1 MMAQACHLLVDSL
14 DNNLKRFNTY
24 VLNLFFMPLT
34 LRYLFIVLLLI
45 IMCFFI
51 FHNIP
56 NSRICLYH
64 I

>member
-1 MMAQACHLLVDSL
+1 MMVQACHSLVDFL
-14 DNNLKRFNTY
+14 DNNLKRFNTQ

-34 LRYLFIVLLLI
+34 LRYLFIELLLI

-56 NSRICLYH
+56 NSRICL
-64 I
+64 

>member
-51 FHNIP
+51 FHNIS